1 MDNLK
6 SLMDKHEFE
15 LVIKLT
21 ENAKDSNSIFYRI
34 AALLSTNKGEEAL
47 ATIKK
52 NRKELE
58 SDLAVLIKVHI
69 ETLCILGLFDEAHQ
83 ELEYYKNLPYESQEV
98 EEILRDM
105 SKYIRLEEKSMFKMP
120 INDDETII
128 KHLKSND
135 MDMAIAALDEIR
147 SREIAPFI
155 PAIAYLMVNF
165 EKQSVRSF
173 ALLLLV
179 QKQVDK
185 TFKFNHM
192 GKLIDVNPKQLK
204 PPFEDDEFISLVK
217 RLENEY
223 KNPVVSDNAIQ
234 LYSSFIIYTYPNTP
248 YYEQDKLVIALHY
261 IANHYLQIDN
271 SNLNIDK
278 DMELLIAQIMAVL
291 EDF

>member
-105 SKYIRLEEKSMFKMP
+105 PKYIRLEEKSMFKMP

-128 KHLKSND
+128 KHLKGND

-204 PPFEDDEFISLVK
+204 PPFEDDEFISLIK

>member
-105 SKYIRLEEKSMFKMP
+105 PKYIRLEEKSMFKMP

-128 KHLKSND
+128 KHLKGND

>member
-1 MDNLK
+1 M
-6 SLMDKHEFE
+6 
-15 LVIKLT
+15 
-21 ENAKDSNSIFYRI
+21 
-34 AALLSTNKGEEAL
+34 
-47 ATIKK
+47 
-52 NRKELE
+52 
-58 SDLAVLIKVHI
+58 
-69 ETLCILGLFDEAHQ
+69 
-83 ELEYYKNLPYESQEV
+83 P
-98 EEILRDM
+98 
-105 SKYIRLEEKSMFKMP
+105 KYIRLEEKSMFKMP

-128 KHLKSND
+128 KHLKGND

>member
-47 ATIKK
+47 RTIKK

-105 SKYIRLEEKSMFKMP
+105 PKYIRLEEKSMFKMP

-128 KHLKSND
+128 KHLKGND

-204 PPFEDDEFISLVK
+204 PPFEDEEFISLIK

-248 YYEQDKLVIALHY
+248 YYEQNKLVIALHY

>member
-21 ENAKDSNSIFYRI
+21 ENAKDSTSIFYRI
-34 AALLSTNKGEEAL
+34 GALLSTNKGQEAL
-47 ATIKK
+47 TTIKK

-58 SDLAVLIKVHI
+58 KDMAVLIKVHI
-69 ETLCILGLFDEAHQ
+69 ETLCILGLFDEAHE
-83 ELEYYKNLPYESQEV
+83 ELEYYKNLPYVSQEV
-98 EEILRDM
+98 EEILKDIP
-105 SKYIRLEEKSMFKMP
+105 KYIRLEEKNMFKMP
-120 INDDETII
+120 VNDDETLI
-128 KHLKSND
+128 KYLKGTD
-135 MDMAIAALDEIR
+135 IDMAIAALDEIR
-147 SREIAPFI
+147 SRDITKFI

-185 TFKFNHM
+185 TFKFNNM
-192 GKLIDVNPKQLK
+192 GKLIDVNPKDLE
-204 PPFEDDEFISLVK
+204 PPFVDEGFISLVK

-234 LYSSFIIYTYPNTP
+234 LYSSYIIYTYPNTP
-248 YYEQDKLVIALHY
+248 KFDEDKLVIALHY
-261 IANHYLQIDN
+261 IANHYLQMDN
-271 SNLNIDK
+271 SNLKIDK
-278 DMELLIAQIMAVL
+278 DMELLIASIMAVL

>member
-52 NRKELE
+52 HRKELQN
-58 SDLAVLIKVHI
+58 DLAVLIKVHI
-69 ETLCILGLFDEAHQ
+69 ETLCILGLFDEAHE

-98 EEILRDM
+98 EEILKDM
-105 SKYIRLEEKSMFKMP
+105 PKYIRLEEKSMFKMP
-120 INDDETII
+120 INDDVTII
-128 KHLKSND
+128 KHLKGND

-147 SREIAPFI
+147 SRDIAPFI

-185 TFKFNHM
+185 VFKFNHM

-204 PPFEDDEFISLVK
+204 PPFEDEEFISLIK

-271 SNLNIDK
+271 SNLKIDK

>member
-58 SDLAVLIKVHI
+58 GDLAVLIKVHI

-105 SKYIRLEEKSMFKMP
+105 PKYIRLEEKSMFKMP

-128 KHLKSND
+128 KHLKGND

>member
-52 NRKELE
+52 HRKELQN
-58 SDLAVLIKVHI
+58 DLAVLIKVHI
-69 ETLCILGLFDEAHQ
+69 ETLCILGLFDEAHE

-98 EEILRDM
+98 EEILKDM
-105 SKYIRLEEKSMFKMP
+105 PKYIRLEEKSMFKMP
-120 INDDETII
+120 INDDQTII
-128 KHLKSND
+128 KHLKGKD

-147 SREIAPFI
+147 SRDIAPFI

-185 TFKFNHM
+185 VFKFNHM

-204 PPFEDDEFISLVK
+204 PPFEDEEFISLIK

-271 SNLNIDK
+271 SNLKIDK